1 MYGVNGIIYM
11 LYDVVI
17 NFMDDSVVV
26 CEFKIKN
33 EI

>member
-1 MYGVNGIIYM
+1 MYGAYGVVYV
-11 LYDVVI
+11 LRDVVI
-17 NFMDDSVVV
+17 NFMDDSVIV